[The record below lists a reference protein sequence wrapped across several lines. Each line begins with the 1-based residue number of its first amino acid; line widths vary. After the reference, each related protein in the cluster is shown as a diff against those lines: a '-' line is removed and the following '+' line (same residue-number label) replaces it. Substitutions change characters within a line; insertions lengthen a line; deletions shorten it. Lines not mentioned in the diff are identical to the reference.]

1 MNHRVYGGKLGAE
14 PGASTGQH
22 GTSLQNCQWWE
33 MDDNDGRGQGEKKE
47 RRRIL
52 LGRCAYSAYWFP
64 VQFLETRKK
73 QSHFIYGKYTHFSP
87 LSQPG

>member
-33 MDDNDGRGQGEKKE
+33 LDDNDGRGQEEKKE
-47 RRRIL
+47 EEEEDTFGKMWL
-52 LGRCAYSAYWFP
+52 LCMLVPCSVLGHLQKAI
-64 VQFLETRKK
+64 T
-73 QSHFIYGKYTHFSP
+73 P
-87 LSQPG
+87 LLW